1 MEVGKYTYG
10 HNKKGGIEHIR
21 LLGGEYK
28 IGKFCSI
35 AKNCKIYTGRGN
47 HRKEFVSAYPFGS
60 VYTKIFPN
68 DPSKLLTKDNG
79 DVIIENDVWI
89 GQNVTIMPGVRIG
102 SGSII
107 ANNSHVIKSC
117 PEYSIIGGNPAKI
130 IKKRFSESQIEK
142 LLEIKWWDW
151 SNEKINENLAL
162 ITNSDID
169 GFINNYK

>member
-10 HNKKGGIEHIR
+10 HKGINHISLR
-21 LLGGEYK
+21 GGEYK

-35 AKNCKIYTGRGN
+35 ASNCKIYTGRGG
-47 HRKEFVSAYPFGS
+47 HRKEFVSTYPFGAIYNN
-60 VYTKIFPN
+60 VFPN
-68 DPSKLLTKDNG
+68 DFSRLLVEDKGN
-79 DVIIENDVWI
+79 VIIENDVWV
-89 GQNVTIMPGVRIG
+89 GQNVTIMPGVCIG

-117 PEYSIIGGNPAKI
+117 PPYSIIGGNPAKI

-151 SNEKINENLAL
+151 NNEKINKNLAL

-169 GFINNYK
+169 VFINNYK